1 MSDDREHD
9 NLISMHG
16 QDAHDPSDPLPD
28 VIHTII
34 CMRLQQEAHE
44 MQIIALKQAIKT
56 LVIVT
61 IVADLLGIY
70 TGYFIAL
77 EALRDRV

>member
-1 MSDDREHD
+1 MSNDREH
-9 NLISMHG
+9 NNVISIHG
-16 QDAHDPSDPLPD
+16 QEAHDPSDPLPD

-44 MQIIALKQAIKT
+44 MQIASHKQAIRT
-56 LVIVT
+56 LIV
-61 IVADLLGIY
+61 VAAVAYLLGIY

-77 EALRDRV
+77 ETLRDRI